1 MNSTVIILVL
11 LVLLAL
17 LILVIILLLDQ
28 RRNPENISF
37 LEAGNAVD
45 PTTDGEEAPI
55 SIHESCKT
63 GNMMELNQ
71 WLQRRQGRDSLG
83 IDLNQKDENGYA
95 PLHYACENGHE
106 EAVRKL
112 LDHNAKVNLLSS
124 ATLMSPMACLVL
136 GRLDNKLS
144 EPELVR
150 IIGVLRKAGG
160 DINPTSEEAVPP
172 IKAVIARGN
181 MELLDFFVSL
191 HVHIFVEDSD
201 KRTMLHHI
209 ALNPNANSLAITE
222 FLVERGL
229 EVNAQ
234 DSDGNTPLHL
244 ALSPFQRD
252 VAKYLIE
259 SGADPEINNW
269 KGMSPHTMVQQ
280 DIINFLSHS

>member
-1 MNSTVIILVL
+1 MVIDSTTIV
-11 LVLLAL
+11 
-17 LILVIILLLDQ
+17 ILLLLVILAFLILFIFLLLDH
-28 RRNPENISF
+28 RRNPEKMTF
-37 LEAGNAVD
+37 LEAGNAID
-45 PTTDGEEAPI
+45 PTTSEEEAPI
-55 SIHESCKT
+55 SIHETCKT
-63 GNMMELNQ
+63 GNMRDLNQ
-71 WLQRRQGRDSLG
+71 WLSLS

-172 IKAVIARGN
+172 IKAVITRGN
-181 MELLDFFVSL
+181 MELLDFFISL

-201 KRTMLHHI
+201 KRSMLHHI

-229 EVNAQ
+229 DVNAQ

-252 VAKYLIE
+252 VAKHLID
-259 SGADPEINNW
+259 SGADPEIKNW
-269 KGMSPHTMVQQ
+269 KGTSPHAMVQQ

>member
-1 MNSTVIILVL
+1 MVIDSTTIV
-11 LVLLAL
+11 
-17 LILVIILLLDQ
+17 ILLLLVILAFLILFIFLLLDH
-28 RRNPENISF
+28 RRNPEKMTF
-37 LEAGNAVD
+37 LEAGNAID
-45 PTTDGEEAPI
+45 PTTSEEEAPI
-55 SIHESCKT
+55 SIHETCKT
-63 GNMMELNQ
+63 GNMRDLNQ
-71 WLQRRQGRDSLG
+71 WLSLG
-83 IDLNQKDENGYA
+83 TDLNQKDENGYA

-172 IKAVIARGN
+172 IKAVITRGN
-181 MELLDFFVSL
+181 MELLDFFISL

-201 KRTMLHHI
+201 KRSMLHHI

-222 FLVERGL
+222 FLVEKGL

-252 VAKYLIE
+252 VAKYLID
-259 SGADPEINNW
+259 SGADPDIKNW
-269 KGMSPHTMVQQ
+269 KGISPQTIVQQ

>member
-1 MNSTVIILVL
+1 
-11 LVLLAL
+11 
-17 LILVIILLLDQ
+17 
-28 RRNPENISF
+28 
-37 LEAGNAVD
+37 
-45 PTTDGEEAPI
+45 
-55 SIHESCKT
+55 
-63 GNMMELNQ
+63 
-71 WLQRRQGRDSLG
+71 
-83 IDLNQKDENGYA
+83 
-95 PLHYACENGHE
+95 
-106 EAVRKL
+106 
-112 LDHNAKVNLLSS
+112 
-124 ATLMSPMACLVL
+124 
-136 GRLDNKLS
+136 
-144 EPELVR
+144 
-150 IIGVLRKAGG
+150 
-160 DINPTSEEAVPP
+160 
-172 IKAVIARGN
+172 
-181 MELLDFFVSL
+181 
-191 HVHIFVEDSD
+191 VHIFVEDSD

>member
-1 MNSTVIILVL
+1 MNFTIIILLL
-11 LVLLAL
+11 LVLLAA
-17 LILVIILLLDQ
+17 LILFIILLLDQ
-28 RRNPENISF
+28 RRNPEKMTF

-45 PTTDGEEAPI
+45 PTTGGEEAPI

-63 GNMMELNQ
+63 GNMRDLNQ
-71 WLQRRQGRDSLG
+71 WLSLG
-83 IDLNQKDENGYA
+83 TDLNQKDENGYA
-95 PLHYACENGHE
+95 PLHYACEYGHE
-106 EAVRKL
+106 DVIRKL
-112 LDHNAKVNLLSS
+112 LNRKAKVNLLTK
-124 ATLMSPMACLVL
+124 ATLLSPMACLVL
-136 GRLDNKLS
+136 GRLNDRLS

-150 IIGVLRKAGG
+150 TIGVLRKAGG

-172 IKAVIARGN
+172 IKAVITRGN
-181 MELLDFFVSL
+181 LELLDFFMSL

-201 KRTMLHHI
+201 KRSMLHHI

-222 FLVERGL
+222 FLVEKGL

-252 VAKYLIE
+252 VAKYLID
-259 SGADPEINNW
+259 SGADPDIKNW
-269 KGMSPHTMVQQ
+269 KGISPQTIVQQ